1 MNSLKEKEDIMNKT
15 DSNVFFFA
23 FALNFT
29 IKTLYNIHILVKLLA
44 FFFKKRG
51 INVTA
56 PMMR

>member
-44 FFFKKRG
+44 FFFEKKG
-51 INVTA
+51 N
-56 PMMR
+56 